1 MKKKI
6 IDTKTLCFCG
16 LSVALAFI
24 CSYIKLFSL
33 PFGGS
38 ATLLSMF
45 FICLPG
51 LVYGLKLGLISSFVF
66 SILTFVISGYYLS
79 IPQVCCDYFLAFGL
93 MGMCGLFVD
102 LGLNIS
108 ISFCIACII
117 RFIFSS
123 ISGFAFFAEY
133 APDTMNPIVY
143 SILYNGGYIFS
154 EMIITIIILQ
164 LPPVKKAL
172 KLIKEF

>member
-38 ATLLSMF
+38 VTLLSMF

-93 MGMCGLFVD
+93 MGVCGLFIDMGANV
-102 LGLNIS
+102 S
-108 ISFCIACII
+108 ISFCIACVI
-117 RFIFSS
+117 RFVFSS
-123 ISGFAFFAEY
+123 ISGFVFFAKY
-133 APDTMNPIVY
+133 APATMNPIVY
-143 SILYNGGYIFS
+143 SILYNGGYIFA
-154 EMIITIIILQ
+154 EMIITLIILQ